1 MVLANP
7 LNDNNRLI
15 IYSQKIHFFL
25 WDTPHANELVSQVE
39 VSVPLI
45 GDSFRLII
53 NRFRF
58 YFRPS
63 AKWSFA
69 LLLIH
74 HVLRQWTRNDHS
86 R

>member
-25 WDTPHANELVSQVE
+25 WDTPHANELVSQVG
-39 VSVPLI
+39 I
-45 GDSFRLII
+45 CAGDSFRLII

-63 AKWSFA
+63 AKLSFA
-69 LLLIH
+69 LLVIH
-74 HVLRQWTRNDHS
+74 HVLRQRTRNDHS